1 MFAEKLLCAQRHGQ
15 VQTETWARRAPKLC
29 LVLTLVCLVI
39 ASWHLDCSQT
49 NLLTW
54 SGVSLLYMA
63 PFLLLI
69 STDCFC
75 YHLIDGSCIKLM
87 LLCSTTLLFHLP
99 FLPLPPLCSSS
110 NLSFSHFS
118 FLLFQTLC
126 LQYPPLSLLFVF
138 ILYYQPDCFSEC
150 SAPSAASA
158 QFLTAC
164 APCEAARGT
173 FWVSSQLFPV
183 PSRCE
188 TPFQQQM
195 RECCVSRT
203 TLALRW
209 WQRDSSLG

>member
-1 MFAEKLLCAQRHGQ
+1 M
-15 VQTETWARRAPKLC
+15 
-29 LVLTLVCLVI
+29 LVCLVI

-49 NLLTW
+49 NLLTLL
-54 SGVSLLYMA
+54 GVSLLYMA

-75 YHLIDGSCIKLM
+75 YRLIDGSCIKLM
-87 LLCSTTLLFHLP
+87 LLCSTTLLFHFP
-99 FLPLPPLCSSS
+99 FFPLPPLRSSN

-118 FLLFQTLC
+118 LLLFRTLC
-126 LQYPPLSLLFVF
+126 LQYSPHHCFLFSSCTT
-138 ILYYQPDCFSEC
+138 QPDCFSEC

-188 TPFQQQM
+188 TPFQQ
-195 RECCVSRT
+195 
-203 TLALRW
+203 
-209 WQRDSSLG
+209 